1 MRNKVD
7 DARTLLKELGLPE
20 KQQTEIAAYT
30 LLALGAIGKSTAWRS
45 AQRRSLRIHDIKEWI
60 KETYA
65 KSYAENTRETFR
77 RQVLH
82 QLEQARVVERNPD
95 SPGLST
101 NSPRTHYAL
110 SEDALRVIRSFGSSA
125 FKKESEGFQKR
136 LGSLVEV
143 YQPLREGP
151 TVPVV
156 LPSGERLIL
165 SPGEHNQLQRDIVEK
180 FAPAFAP
187 GARLLYLGDTA
198 KKHLHVEI
206 EALKALE
213 IPITKH
219 DKLPDL
225 VLHLPERGWLMLIEA
240 VTSHGPVSPKR
251 KHELD
256 AVLKDCPLTRIYVS
270 AFPSF
275 TEFKRHLND
284 IAWETEVWVAEIPDH
299 MIHFNGEKFL
309 APLPKPT

>member
-20 KQQTEIAAYT
+20 QQQTEIAAYT

-60 KETYA
+60 KETYG

-82 QLEQARVVERNPD
+82 QLEQARVVDKNPD
-95 SPGLST
+95 APGLPT
-101 NSPRTHYAL
+101 VSPKTHYAL
-110 SEDALRVIRSFGSSA
+110 SEDALRVIRSFGSSV
-125 FKKESEGFQKR
+125 FKEEVEDFRKHC
-136 LGSLVEV
+136 GSLLDV
-143 YQPLREGP
+143 YQKNREVLM
-151 TVPVV
+151 VPVI
-156 LPSGERLIL
+156 LASGERLAL

-198 KKHLHVEI
+198 KKHLHVET

-225 VLHLPERGWLMLIEA
+225 VLHMPERGWLMLIEA

-256 AVLKDCPLTRIYVS
+256 AVLKDCPLPRIYVS

-284 IAWETEVWVAEIPDH
+284 IAWETEVWIAEIPGH

-309 APLPKPT
+309 APPPKPA